1 MSKNSSKQTALQS
14 QEWVNWMIKRGSI
27 KKKKKKLTPF
37 AFDINQH
44 DYRR

>member
-27 KKKKKKLTPF
+27 KKKKLTPF